1 LEYWSNGLSPVL
13 HHSISPTLQFRCFST
28 LDILGTLA
36 YGPEGHFRHFLMKA
50 MILAAGLGTRLRPLT
65 ELKPKALMPVANK
78 PILVRN
84 IEYLISHGI
93 TEIIVNAHHHSQ
105 QVVDYLKGGA
115 SFGLNIE
122 VKVEPEI
129 LGTGGG
135 IKNTEDFWDKEPFF
149 IINSDI
155 LTDIDLPA
163 VYQVHHTSGA
173 LVTLVLH
180 DCEPYNQI
188 QVDDQ
193 WNITDIAKDNMPGRL
208 AFTGIHVI
216 NPEVL
221 SHIPQGI
228 FSDIIE
234 CYRQLIRL
242 GKPVLACLV
251 KGHFWRDIGSIQSYL
266 EANRELAD
274 NSFVIGP
281 GCSIDA
287 SVKLMDWAV
296 VGENGHLGKNVE
308 LQRSVLWEG
317 VTVKEG
323 LKIVD
328 SVVTSGREVDRDLRG
343 ETF

>member
-1 LEYWSNGLSPVL
+1 
-13 HHSISPTLQFRCFST
+13 
-28 LDILGTLA
+28 
-36 YGPEGHFRHFLMKA
+36 MKA

-65 ELKPKALMPVANK
+65 EVKPKALMPVANK

-93 TEIIVNAHHHSQ
+93 SEIIVNAHHHSR
-105 QVVDYLKGGA
+105 QVVDCLKDDA
-115 SFGLNIE
+115 SFGFNIE

-135 IKNTEDFWDKEPFF
+135 IKNTEGFWDKEPFLVV
-149 IINSDI
+149 NSDI
-155 LTDIDLPA
+155 LTDIDLVA
-163 VYQVHHTSGA
+163 VYRVHQTSGA

-188 QVDDQ
+188 QVNDQ
-193 WNITDIAKDNMPGRL
+193 WNITDIAKGNLPGRL

-216 NPEVL
+216 HPEVL
-221 SHIPQGI
+221 SQIPQGV

-234 CYRQLIRL
+234 CYRELIRL
-242 GKPVLACLV
+242 GKPVRACLV
-251 KGHFWRDIGSIQSYL
+251 KGHYWRDIGSIPSYL

-281 GCSIDA
+281 GCAVDS

-296 VGENGHLGKNVE
+296 IGENSRLGKNVK

-323 LKIVD
+323 LKVVD
-328 SVVTSGREVDRDLRG
+328 SVVTSGREVERDLHG
-343 ETF
+343 EVF